1 MLIGLVPPL
10 HSSVIGSSSAALLCR
25 WFLRPRERAVD
36 LALAK
41 NITTY
46 SSGVRGPAERGILS
60 MGTKTSLTLGA
71 FAILVLLIAGVSYW
85 AIRENSQSGPPAT
98 NSAEAPPPPVQTRP
112 PPENSPSIEQEKQT
126 AEAPPQTS
134 PPSTVPA
141 APSPAPSPPPTTA
154 GQFKEVPT
162 PPSAPSTAAT
172 TPETSRQTTSETPAS
187 AAMALAM
194 PDEDKMS
201 EANRR
206 QVQEAL
212 HGLGYYNGPVDGIF
226 GPLTR
231 ASIRRFQDS
240 IGEKETGRLTAA
252 EAGRLV
258 SGTGLGTDAGAQ
270 GDGGLGSPEAAVGH
284 RQPKP
289 ADLPPLQEEQG
300 HVPAPRQP
308 AAAQNN
314 ARARGGSKRDSE
326 STGNTGTYG
335 QIPSICTGC

>member
-1 MLIGLVPPL
+1 
-10 HSSVIGSSSAALLCR
+10 
-25 WFLRPRERAVD
+25 
-36 LALAK
+36 
-41 NITTY
+41 
-46 SSGVRGPAERGILS
+46 
-60 MGTKTSLTLGA
+60 MGTKTSLILGA

-126 AEAPPQTS
+126 AEASPQTS
-134 PPSTVPA
+134 PPSIAPA
-141 APSPAPSPPPTTA
+141 APSPPTTA

-162 PPSAPSTAAT
+162 PPSSPSTAAA
-172 TPETSRQTTSETPAS
+172 PETSRQTTSETSPS

-194 PDEDKMS
+194 PDDDKMS

-212 HGLGYYNGPVDGIF
+212 HGLGYYNGPIDGIF

-258 SGTGLGTDAGAQ
+258 SGTGLGKGAGTQ
-270 GDGGLGSPEAAVGH
+270 GNEGLRIPEAAVGD
-284 RQPKP
+284 RQPKQ
-289 ADLPPLQEEQG
+289 ADLPPLQEEQRN
-300 HVPAPRQP
+300 VLAPDNPP
-308 AAAQNN
+308 AAQKNT
-314 ARARGGSKRDSE
+314 RARGGSKWDSG
-326 STGNTGTYG
+326 SPRNTGSYG